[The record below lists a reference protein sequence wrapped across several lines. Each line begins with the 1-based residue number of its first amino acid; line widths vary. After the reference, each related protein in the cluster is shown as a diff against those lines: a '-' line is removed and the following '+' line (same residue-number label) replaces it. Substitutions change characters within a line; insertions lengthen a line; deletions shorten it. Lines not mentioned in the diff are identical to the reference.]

1 VGWFQNEKERSR
13 ARNRCKEAKVVMMRY
28 SKVMLRSAATVA
40 VVCAFVAGCA
50 TARPGVETSA
60 LEQAIAEDEDLGD
73 PRATTPED
81 EAAKEAQA
89 QAMLDDPSAE
99 HIDFDG
105 AEANDEPVDMV
116 TIPPDRSPSKSFMQD
131 IVMGPSS

>member
-1 VGWFQNEKERSR
+1 M
-13 ARNRCKEAKVVMMRY
+13 MMRY

-50 TARPGVETSA
+50 TARPAVETSA

>member
-1 VGWFQNEKERSR
+1 MPV
-13 ARNRCKEAKVVMMRY
+13 MRY
-28 SKVMLRSAATVA
+28 PKVMLRPAAAVA

-50 TARPGVETSA
+50 TARPEVETTA
-60 LEQAIAEDEDLGD
+60 LEQAIAEEDDLGD
-73 PRATTPED
+73 PRASAPED

-89 QAMLDDPSAE
+89 QAMLNDPGAE

-105 AEANDEPVDMV
+105 AEENDEPVDMV